1 MARAYIPVVI
11 AALSILAAGFYIDRN
26 YYTSNQI
33 NLRANATTAT
43 NARAAQLQSLIDRDL
58 HAAEVIGTRIASLG
72 TVSYSQFDEFAQDIF
87 SRNPE
92 ILQISANGEDSS
104 FRCAARN
111 GEPYVP
117 LPLEQTA
124 GTKKAL
130 IDWSDSSANTKLSDI
145 FLVRP
150 SVYGISLTVPVFKTN
165 YGHTERWGFI
175 SLIINA
181 ESLFESTRV
190 SYRGNG
196 TFHFA
201 LRSMKGTDSSFKPFI
216 RTDQVRTVFNSDP
229 VISAIDIRNQKL
241 QLGAIPYGGWENP
254 PKYQTLLRAAIILF
268 SLLLIIPLFFSAKLR
283 LERHLN
289 VEALK
294 TRERELEIV
303 SRRLGL
309 ALESYQCGVW
319 EAGILDETVYCD
331 HRMHDLHG
339 TGGQLAW
346 AERKNWIKLIHRD
359 DREQTV
365 QSLHDAIQNRQK
377 FSVQCRIVK
386 PNGEMRHLRY
396 VGQFNEA
403 PGGAQ
408 RMFGIT
414 IDVSEDVLLNR
425 ALLQAKTEAEKK
437 NEELEST
444 LQELSQREGELQET
458 SGRLKLA
465 MDAYQCGIWEAD
477 LQTGETY
484 WDERMHDFFG
494 LPYTESIVDAKMWTD
509 GMHPDDRAE
518 TVAKADYAI
527 ATGERYATTY
537 RVISKDGTLRH
548 IQAVGQRHIGAN
560 GLQKFIG
567 IALDVSED
575 IVKNEALISAKNDA
589 EAKAAE
595 LAAVHM
601 RIQHNATHDPLTGL
615 ANRRALDEELDRLAQ
630 LEASSEG
637 RVTLMH
643 IDLDRFKQIN
653 DTLGHAAGDAM
664 LTHAANVLKANTRK
678 VDLVARIG
686 GDEFVI
692 LLMSDATNTQISEMA
707 RRIIDNI
714 NLPVMFEGHEC
725 RFGVSIGI
733 ARQQGSKNS
742 IRKLLVNADIALY
755 RAKAHGRNRAEFF
768 TASLQADIRRTKKLA
783 DEILRGIDNNEFKPW
798 YQPQFCAKTHELV
811 GVEALVRWNHP
822 ERGLL
827 VPDAFLKTAEEINAV
842 ARLDHLVLENALI
855 DRLYW
860 AADGLIIPKISV
872 NVSARR
878 LRDEQLIKTIRDMS
892 ITKGQIA
899 FELVES
905 IFLDDADEVVTRN
918 IKRIK
923 ALGIDIE
930 IDDFGTGHT
939 SIVSLLKLE
948 PKRLKIDRQL
958 VSPMLTCARE
968 LSLVRSIIEI
978 GASLDIETVA
988 EGVETMEHAVRLK
1001 ELGCDF
1007 LQGYAFSKPLPA
1019 NEFAVFAL
1027 NEQWKKTG

>member
-1 MARAYIPVVI
+1 MARAYIPVFI
-11 AALSILAAGFYIDRN
+11 AALSILAAGFYLDRN
-26 YYTSNQI
+26 YYSSNKI
-33 NLRANATTAT
+33 NLRANATAITS
-43 NARAAQLQSLIDRDL
+43 RKAAELQALFDRDL
-58 HAAEVIGTRIASLG
+58 LAADEIGAHIASG
-72 TVSYSQFDEFAQDIF
+72 SAVSHAQFSDVTKEIF
-87 SRNPE
+87 SKNPE
-92 ILQISANGEDSS
+92 ILQISANGENSS
-104 FRCAARN
+104 FRYATRD
-111 GEPYVP
+111 GTPYIP
-117 LPLEQTA
+117 LPLDQTA

-130 IDWSDSSANTKLSDI
+130 IDWSDSTANTKLSDTFI
-145 FLVRP
+145 IKP
-150 SVYGISLTVPVFKTN
+150 SLYGVSLTVPVFKTN
-165 YGHTERWGFI
+165 SGHTARWGFI
-175 SLIINA
+175 SFIINA
-181 ESLFESTRV
+181 DYLFENTRL

-196 TFHFA
+196 MFHFA
-201 LRSMKGTDSSFKPFI
+201 LRSLKGSDESFRPFV
-216 RTDQVRTVFNSDP
+216 RKDQVHTVFNSDP
-229 VISAIDIRNQKL
+229 VISAIDIRNQKI
-241 QLGAIPYGGWENP
+241 QLGAIPYGGWDKP
-254 PKYQTLLRAAIILF
+254 PEYQTVLRIAIILI
-268 SLLLIIPLFFSAKLR
+268 SLLLIIPLVFSAKLR

-289 VEALK
+289 IEALK
-294 TRERELEIV
+294 TRERELEVV
-303 SRRLGL
+303 SRRLVL

-319 EAGILDETVYCD
+319 EVGTIDDTVYWD
-331 HRMHDLHG
+331 QRMHDLHG
-339 TGGQLAW
+339 TSGQLAW
-346 AERKNWIKLIHRD
+346 VNRINWIKLVHRD
-359 DREQTV
+359 DREQG
-365 QSLHDAIQNRQK
+365 LKMFHDAIERQEN
-377 FSVQCRIVK
+377 FSIQCRIVK
-386 PNGEMRHLRY
+386 PNGEIRHLRY
-396 VGQFNEA
+396 VGQFKES
-403 PGGAQ
+403 PDGLQ
-408 RMFGIT
+408 RMFGIAF
-414 IDVSEDVLLNR
+414 DVSEDVLLNR

-444 LQELSQREGELQET
+444 LLELSQRRGELQEA
-458 SGRLKLA
+458 SERLKLA
-465 MDAYQCGIWEAD
+465 MYTYQCGIWEAD
-477 LQTGETY
+477 IQTGETY
-484 WDERMHDFFG
+484 WDERMHTFFG
-494 LPYTESIVDAKMWTD
+494 LPYINSIVDAAAWTD
-509 GMHPDDRAE
+509 GMHPDDRE
-518 TVAKADYAI
+518 DTVAKADYAI
-527 ATGERYATTY
+527 ATGQRYSATY
-537 RVISKDGTLRH
+537 RIISKDGTLRH
-548 IQAVGQRHIGAN
+548 IKAVGQRHISADG
-560 GLQKFIG
+560 QKKFIG
-567 IALDVSED
+567 IALDVTEEILKS
-575 IVKNEALISAKNDA
+575 EALISAKNDA

-630 LEASSEG
+630 LDAISDG

-664 LTHAANVLKANTRK
+664 LTHAANVLKANIRT

-692 LLMSDATNTQISEMA
+692 LLTNDATNSQISEMA
-707 RRIIDNI
+707 RRIINNI

-733 ARQQGSKNS
+733 ARQQGTRNS

-798 YQPQFCAKTHELV
+798 YQPQFCAKTHELI

-827 VPDAFLKTAEEINAV
+827 APDAFLKTAEEINAV
-842 ARLDHLVLENALI
+842 ARLDHMVLENALI
-855 DRLYW
+855 DRLRW
-860 AADGLIIPKISV
+860 ATEGLIIPKISV

-878 LRDEQLIKTIRDMS
+878 LRDEQLIKTIKDMS
-892 ITKGQIA
+892 ITKGQIS

-905 IFLDDADEVVTRN
+905 IFLDDADDVVTRN

-958 VSPMLTCARE
+958 VSPMLTCVRE

-978 GASLDIETVA
+978 GSSLDIETVA
-988 EGVETMEHAVRLK
+988 EGVETMEHATRLK

-1019 NEFAVFAL
+1019 HELSAFAL
-1027 NEQWKKTG
+1027 NKHWEKAG